1 MINTFMKDWQVK
13 KINEMYTQIDRLT
26 EENSRL
32 KQQAESELHEQ
43 IKQLSQDVV
52 EIKQLLTTDKA
63 PAKRVTK
70 KR

>member
-1 MINTFMKDWQVK
+1 
-13 KINEMYTQIDRLT
+13 MYTQIDRLT

-32 KQQAESELHEQ
+32 KHQAESELHEQ
-43 IKQLSQDVV
+43 IKQLSQDMA

>member
-1 MINTFMKDWQVK
+1 MKDWQIK
-13 KINEMYTQIDRLT
+13 KVNELYTQIDRLT
-26 EENSRL
+26 QKNKLLE
-32 KQQAESELHEQ
+32 QQADSALHEQ

>member
-13 KINEMYTQIDRLT
+13 KINDMYTQIDRLT
-26 EENSRL
+26 EENKRL
-32 KQQAESELHEQ
+32 KHQAESELHEQ
-43 IKQLSQDVV
+43 IKLLSQDMT

-63 PAKRVTK
+63 PTKRVTK